1 MKEIIGDFNGAKVFS
16 KLDLNQGYD
25 QLELA
30 PEFRYI
36 TTFTTHMGVM
46 PYKSLNFGISSAAEI
61 FQNVI
66 RETLEDI
73 DCAINISDDILAF
86 GKTHEEH
93 DHNLKATNTSA
104 TTAKT
109 SRNSLNM
116 CSPKTAYR
124 QTRRKLKTRSAFRA
138 SELRSLLGMTNCCS
152 KLIPDYAT
160 MTEPLRKL
168 TNKEQSW
175 CWAEEHDRA
184 VSQLKEALVTAPVT
198 DYFDPEKDTEI
209 SVDAIPVGL
218 AAILLQVDPK
228 IDERHVVT

>member
-30 PEFRYI
+30 PELRYI
-36 TTFTTHMGVM
+36 TTFTTHMGLM
-46 PYKSLNFGISSAAEI
+46 PYKSLNFGVSSAAEI

-93 DHNLKATNTSA
+93 DQNLKATKTSA
-104 TTAKT
+104 STAKT

-116 CSPKTAYR
+116 CSPKTGYR
-124 QTRRKLKTRSAFRA
+124 QTRRKLKTWSAFRHPRQR
-138 SELRSLLGMTNCCS
+138 RSYTVFWG
-152 KLIPDYAT
+152 
-160 MTEPLRKL
+160 
-168 TNKEQSW
+168 
-175 CWAEEHDRA
+175 
-184 VSQLKEALVTAPVT
+184 
-198 DYFDPEKDTEI
+198 
-209 SVDAIPVGL
+209 
-218 AAILLQVDPK
+218 
-228 IDERHVVT
+228 